1 MFSGNSGLA
10 LFPSAV
16 PLGAALSCQPGD
28 GARYLVASK
37 TSGSNRRAKSL
48 TRDVRLLGARRG
60 RFGALLGRLGSAIL
74 VHGGE
79 SVLELVRGQVDV
91 GTGGVDGGVAG
102 KVIA

>member
-1 MFSGNSGLA
+1 MLFSGNSGLA

-37 TSGSNRRAKSL
+37 KTSGSNRRAKSL

-60 RFGALLGRLGSAIL
+60 RFGALLGRRGSALL

-79 SVLELVRGQVDV
+79 PVLELVRGQVDEPGALTV
-91 GTGGVDGGVAG
+91 V
-102 KVIA
+102 